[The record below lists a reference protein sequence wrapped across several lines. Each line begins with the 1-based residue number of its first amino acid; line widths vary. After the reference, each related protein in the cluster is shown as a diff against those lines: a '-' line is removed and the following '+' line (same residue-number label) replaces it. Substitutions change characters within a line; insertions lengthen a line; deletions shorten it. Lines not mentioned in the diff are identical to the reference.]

1 MLGAICNVSDDNSD
15 KLCWENLNLQ
25 YCLIFTSF
33 NNILVESSWSAVLF
47 HRKNGLLGRPKANM
61 P

>member
-1 MLGAICNVSDDNSD
+1 MWEAISDVSDDDD

-33 NNILVESSWSAVLF
+33 NNILVES
-47 HRKNGLLGRPKANM
+47 
-61 P
+61 